1 MTQKS
6 PSKLHLLHSIENNRT
21 TNQKAKTSTINTT
34 QNIGINTDQIQFNRD
49 IGTNTPNYAE
59 QMTKALEKNN
69 NAAGEIVQM
78 LMQNEASE
86 AYWKLMTERRKQ
98 AYEETTNENQ
108 QLHNFVEDLSKE
120 NEQLRKVS
128 SHCDYLQNVLNSFT
142 HEHDSLLDDSQPN

>member
-1 MTQKS
+1 S

-59 QMTKALEKNN
+59 QMAKALEKNN

-86 AYWKLMTERRKQ
+86 AYRKLMTERRKQ

-108 QLHNFVEDLSKE
+108 QVRSIKLFLIDLFFF
-120 NEQLRKVS
+120 
-128 SHCDYLQNVLNSFT
+128 SFF
-142 HEHDSLLDDSQPN
+142 